1 MREQL
6 AQEAPDDTQARRD
19 LANARD
25 FAGLALKRVGRLDE
39 AIAAFVSSRDLRK
52 SLANSDAQNLEWR
65 RDLAVGYAH
74 CGDAYFENGDKP
86 AALGQY
92 HAALA
97 IREDLVSRD
106 PANRQWQS
114 DLALDYRRLGI
125 AGEDS
130 KANFER
136 GLDIARKLQAE
147 KKLPAQYAGL
157 PEDLEKRLAEAQQ

>member
-6 AQEAPDDTQARRD
+6 AQETPDDTQARRD
-19 LANARD
+19 LANAHD
-25 FAGLALKRVGRLDE
+25 FVGLALKRLGRLDE

-52 SLANSDAQNLEWR
+52 ALANSDAKNLEWR

-86 AALGQY
+86 TALEQY

-97 IREDLVSRD
+97 IREDLVSSD
-106 PANRQWQS
+106 PENPQWQS
-114 DLALDYRRLGI
+114 DLALDHRRLGI
-125 AGEDS
+125 AGEDP

-136 GLDIARKLQAE
+136 ALDIARKLQAE

-157 PEDLEKRLAEAQQ
+157 LEDLEKKLADAR